1 MNYSLKEMS
10 QLSSM
15 LVSNAAPI
23 LAEAIKESIKDRL
36 MLGLGVNDTPMQPYT
51 EATRRQREKQGR
63 QTGVRDLRAT
73 GRMLDDLDV
82 RETEQG
88 LEIYFKSV
96 ESANKAYH
104 TDLQTPWL
112 TITQGDLQR
121 IQRKILE
128 KASRI
133 TERE

>member
-15 LVSNAAPI
+15 LVSNATPI

-36 MLGLGVNDTPMQPYT
+36 ALGLGVNDTPMQPYT
-51 EATRRQREKQGR
+51 EATRRQREKQGS
-63 QTGVRDLRAT
+63 QTGFRDLRAT
-73 GRMLDDLDV
+73 GRMLDDLEV
-82 RETEQG
+82 RETDQG
-88 LEIYFKSV
+88 LEVYFRSA
-96 ESANKAYH
+96 ESASKAYH

-112 TITQGDLQR
+112 TITQGDLQK

-128 KASRI
+128 KASQI
-133 TERE
+133 TKKE